1 MNPAHK
7 AYLYSLVR
15 QSVEVADPT
24 DTTSLQEQALHL
36 AYLFLVI
43 LSPILLYFILMA
55 LVVLLCTGLLAL
67 AKRRE
72 QEREEREEREELEL
86 EQQQQQQNFEPNE
99 GWGVKLRRKLKAALS
114 RNATLGMP
122 AIAASADFR
131 V

>member
-43 LSPILLYFILMA
+43 LSPILLYFLLMA

-72 QEREEREEREELEL
+72 QEREEREELEL
-86 EQQQQQQNFEPNE
+86 EQQQNFEPNE

>member
-72 QEREEREEREELEL
+72 QEREELEL
-86 EQQQQQQNFEPNE
+86 EQQQQNFEPNE

>member
-72 QEREEREEREELEL
+72 QEREEREELEL
-86 EQQQQQQNFEPNE
+86 EQQQNFEPNE